1 MAQAPNIDGI
11 LITWGDRL
19 FYPGN
24 RVVKVKPQPK
34 MGGDA
39 ARLRA
44 AAIRKRIEATV
55 VRRAPQVMVKVTGG
69 GRGMGAIKA
78 HMAYIS
84 KRGKLE
90 IEDQEGERHNGREAI
105 GGLAW
110 EWRYAGTRIPEVS
123 HRREAFNIIFSMPRG
138 TEAAV
143 VRAAAREV
151 MRDEFRGH
159 RYAMVLHEHQE
170 NPHAHVVVR
179 AERDDGR
186 RLNPRKA
193 DLHRWRERFAGAL
206 RGYGIEAAATR
217 QAVRGEMRRPDLLWE
232 RAARSEGRLRR
243 ERAPLNEKSLMK
255 ERDEALENWSGL
267 GRAFASSQDP
277 EDRALAGEVARFLPS
292 APIFARRLAAQHS
305 RLRSTQDSRQSERAK
320 SHRSEDRPQETGGPE
335 R

>member
-1 MAQAPNIDGI
+1 MTSTETDR
-11 LITWGDRL
+11 LLEEWGDRL
-19 FYPGN
+19 LRRQRRSDGLPIIG
-24 RVVKVKPQPK
+24 
-34 MGGDA
+34 
-39 ARLRA
+39 LRA
-44 AAIRKRIEATV
+44 SAVRREVRAV

-90 IEDQEGERHNGREAI
+90 VEDQEGERHNGREAI

-123 HRREAFNIIFSMPRG
+123 HRREAFNIILSMPRG

-151 MRDEFRGH
+151 MRDEFKGH

-170 NPHAHVVVR
+170 NPHVHVVVR

-193 DLHRWRERFAGAL
+193 DLHRWRERFAAAL

-217 QAVRGEMRRPDLLWE
+217 QAVRGVMRRPDLLWE

-243 ERAPLNEKSLMK
+243 ERAPLK
-255 ERDEALENWSGL
+255 G
-267 GRAFASSQDP
+267 
-277 EDRALAGEVARFLPS
+277 
-292 APIFARRLAAQHS
+292 
-305 RLRSTQDSRQSERAK
+305 
-320 SHRSEDRPQETGGPE
+320 
-335 R
+335 